1 MAGAAGDNTPWW
13 ADYPVPGVR
22 QDFPRPPLEE
32 TSANQRASGDLSQ
45 YIKDLP
51 RPEKPLKV
59 CANSVTD
66 FADSAYLFANMI
78 CIVFQC
84 TCE

>member
-59 CANSVTD
+59 S
-66 FADSAYLFANMI
+66 SHR
-78 CIVFQC
+78 
-84 TCE
+84 